1 MRYENALTTTAS
13 IIYLKWLSMRR
24 PHSQFSHMNVVV
36 VYSKMNK
43 VKIHRERERATSTEE
58 KKKSIHTAH
67 KLFNYLNLQ
76 FYYTVGRSK
85 LKLKL
90 KWKRTEEKDGKSV
103 AMILRTHT
111 QKNTQFSNTCID
123 VCMKLVAKKLEST
136 FFFGK
141 ILDKTAH
148 MKKKSSNNKLN
159 DSHRKRHTSKSLE
172 MDDCCDTNTMIG
184 IVLCEMFRCVDSV

>member
-1 MRYENALTTTAS
+1 MHSEIRKCLNHNCLYHLSEVAFYAKTAQPIQPYECRGRVQQNEQ
-13 IIYLKWLSMRR
+13 
-24 PHSQFSHMNVVV
+24 SQDTQ
-36 VYSKMNK
+36 
-43 VKIHRERERATSTEE
+43 RERERATSTEE

-136 FFFGK
+136 FFFWQN
-141 ILDKTAH
+141 L
-148 MKKKSSNNKLN
+148 
-159 DSHRKRHTSKSLE
+159 R
-172 MDDCCDTNTMIG
+172 
-184 IVLCEMFRCVDSV
+184 

>member
-1 MRYENALTTTAS
+1 MAWNRKQTAICDFAIKKNYRTHTERERARERGICIVRYENALTTTAS

-43 VKIHRERERATSTEE
+43 VKIHTERERERATSTEE
-58 KKKSIHTAH
+58 KKKGIHTAH

-111 QKNTQFSNTCID
+111 KKTHTIQQHMYRCVYEIGCKKAWID
-123 VCMKLVAKKLEST
+123 V
-136 FFFGK
+136 FFWQN
-141 ILDKTAH
+141 L
-148 MKKKSSNNKLN
+148 
-159 DSHRKRHTSKSLE
+159 R
-172 MDDCCDTNTMIG
+172 
-184 IVLCEMFRCVDSV
+184 